1 VQSFRTKPIIES
13 EFLGYDDLH
22 PSELLA
28 PGKFQVADNVLISD
42 NKIKKVTGS
51 TAINSAIAAFP
62 FNGLFSFEKI
72 SSGDKWLIANVDG
85 ASTASIYRSTGGNFT
100 AINGANTF
108 TNAKRMYAAIANDSI
123 FGFNQTEVFDWDG
136 TTFTKN
142 RSGVPLGNFA
152 QWFHNYLFVAA
163 TSANPNRLFFSN
175 LGVPTTF
182 TAADYVDVNPGDSD
196 SCMGLGM
203 LQDELFFFKRN
214 TIWSI
219 TGWAGTTFAATTI
232 AAQNTN
238 VRLFGYGCIAP
249 GSILSVGNDIYFLSF
264 LSGTPQIRSLKKT
277 QFAATLGGGIISYD
291 ISETMAGINKSYMAN
306 TVGVFDGRYC
316 RWAITTGS
324 STTNNKLIVLD
335 TWGIR
340 KVKGITIY
348 PWTTE
353 SQKNASFMTVST
365 LSGSAITYFSDT
377 STTSGLVFKFDS
389 SVYTD
394 NGTNITMTA
403 TPRTFML
410 DPSRKSKW
418 KYLYVKFDT
427 GVGSSLNVNA
437 RVDRAVNYTLQK
449 AIALAGSSP
458 GLGPTGT
465 FTLGVS
471 VLGGGLVNME
481 RVTFAQLTGVML
493 DVQFKETSA
502 NPVGIYE
509 FSIYGNP
516 KGLRDS

>member
-1 VQSFRTKPIIES
+1 M
-13 EFLGYDDLH
+13 
-22 PSELLA
+22 A
-28 PGKFQVADNVLISD
+28 PGKFQVADNVFISD

-51 TAINSAIAAFP
+51 TAINATPVAAKP
-62 FNGLFSFEKI
+62 FNGLASFEKI
-72 SSGDKWLIANVDG
+72 SAGNKWLVVNING
-85 ASTASIYRSTGGNFT
+85 ASTAEIWSSTGGDFT
-100 AINGANTF
+100 KISASETF
-108 TNAKRMYAAIANDSI
+108 SNDRKMYFAVANDYI
-123 FGFNQTEVFDWDG
+123 FGLNQSEVFDWDG

-142 RSGVPLGNFA
+142 RSGIPLGNFGA
-152 QWFHNYLFVAA
+152 WFHNYLFIAS

-175 LGVPTTF
+175 LGTPTTF
-182 TAADYVDVNPGDSD
+182 SGSDYVDVNPGDSD
-196 SCMGLGM
+196 SCQGLGM

-219 TGWAGTTFAATTI
+219 TGWSGTTFAATTI

-249 GSILSVGNDIYFLSF
+249 NSILSVGNDIYFLSF

-291 ISETMAGINKSYMAN
+291 ITGTMATINKTYMTN

-316 RWAITTGS
+316 YWAITTGS
-324 STTNNKLIVLD
+324 ATTNNKIIVLD

-340 KVKGITIY
+340 KVKGITVY
-348 PWTTE
+348 PWTTM
-353 SQKNASFMTVST
+353 SSKNAAFMAVST
-365 LSGSAITYFSDT
+365 LSGSAITYYATT
-377 STTSGLVFKFDS
+377 SLTSGLVYKFDS

-394 NGTNITMTA
+394 EGTNITMTA

-410 DPSRKSKW
+410 DPSRKTKW
-418 KYLYVKFDT
+418 KYLYIKHDT
-427 GVGSSLNVNA
+427 GVGSTLTVNA
-437 RVDRAVNYTLQK
+437 RIDQAVNYTTQESV
-449 AIALAGSSP
+449 ALAGNSP

-471 VLGGGLVNME
+471 VLGGGLVDKT
-481 RVTFAQLTGVML
+481 RITFAHLTGTML
-493 DVQFKETSA
+493 DVQFTETSSNA
-502 NPVGIYE
+502 VGIYE

-516 KGLRDS
+516 RGLRDD